1 MSKVVR
7 CYGSKRRAVVDQQ
20 RKLNPLVSE
29 LVADALEHDE
39 SNVRLVKACDLVLAS
54 CTCTVRTRAS
64 ICAPLSCPFTRGK
77 GLGLGFE
84 V

>member
-7 CYGSKRRAVVDQQ
+7 CYGSKRRAVVDRE
-20 RKLNPLVSE
+20 RKLNPIVSE

-39 SNVRLVKACDLVLAS
+39 SNVRLVKACDLVLTS
-54 CTCTVRTRAS
+54 CTCNVRTRAS
-64 ICAPLSCPFTRGK
+64 ICAPLSCPFAK
-77 GLGLGFE
+77 GLGTRFR